1 VRVLVLLLAACS
13 IDEPGESPS
22 RYEYCFEAENH
33 REGGFN
39 EAAFR
44 TCLEGPG
51 ARAAD
56 AGAD

>member
-1 VRVLVLLLAACS
+1 MLVVLLAGCTV
-13 IDEPGESPS
+13 DEPGESPS
-22 RYEYCFEAENH
+22 RYEYCYELANR
-33 REGGFN
+33 REGGFS

-44 TCLEGPG
+44 VCLEGPG